1 MYVYVYFFCR
11 FFKIGD
17 KKTQWETY
25 TPAGRGGGGGGC
37 STARWDIYNVPLY
50 RPVFKELSLGLDIE
64 IREQLLDSEEFGK
77 FSLV

>member
-17 KKTQWETY
+17 KKTQWATY
-25 TPAGRGGGGGGC
+25 TPAGRGGG

-50 RPVFKELSLGLDIE
+50 RPVFKELSLGLGLDIE

>member
-25 TPAGRGGGGGGC
+25 TPAGRGGGGGGAVLPEGLYIMCRFIGLC
-37 STARWDIYNVPLY
+37 SR
-50 RPVFKELSLGLDIE
+50 S
-64 IREQLLDSEEFGK
+64 
-77 FSLV
+77 